1 MTDKK
6 KTRRLEGAPAG
17 YQTGTKQ
24 TVKDNRSDL
33 TMINYISKRKDC
45 QMEFKQNSKK
55 NYYPGNRI
63 KYVVYTLC
71 RKCHSVNVPEN
82 QNYCSKCQK
91 DIKPVDNYHPAKNA
105 NYRTKK
111 QAAQCGALPW
121 VYRERS
127 SSKIL
132 CSLKYRDYEISIWKD
147 INRTFCFYA
156 GNKEKNVI
164 RKHISELVFARTRSV
179 RALAKIMGLTFDE
192 LVNQIKAS
200 VNTADKKTG
209 DTDNAPQK

>member
-1 MTDKK
+1 MDFTQK
-6 KTRRLEGAPAG
+6 
-17 YQTGTKQ
+17 
-24 TVKDNRSDL
+24 N
-33 TMINYISKRKDC
+33 
-45 QMEFKQNSKK
+45 KK

-82 QNYCSKCQK
+82 QGYCSKCQK
-91 DIKPVDNYHPAKNA
+91 DIKPADNYHPAKNA

-121 VYRERS
+121 VYRDNRS
-127 SSKIL
+127 DREL
-132 CSLKYRDYEISIWKD
+132 CHLQYLSYEISIRKD
-147 INRTFCFYA
+147 IDRTFYFYA

-164 RKHISELVFARTRSV
+164 RKHIPELAFARTRSI

-192 LVNQIKAS
+192 LVNQIKS
-200 VNTADKKTG
+200 STAGEKH
-209 DTDNAPQK
+209 NADR

>member
-1 MTDKK
+1 
-6 KTRRLEGAPAG
+6 
-17 YQTGTKQ
+17 
-24 TVKDNRSDL
+24 
-33 TMINYISKRKDC
+33 
-45 QMEFKQNSKK
+45 MEFKQNSKK

-71 RKCHSVNVPEN
+71 RKCHSVNVPET
-82 QNYCSKCQK
+82 QIYCSKCQNGA
-91 DIKPVDNYHPAKNA
+91 KPTDNYHPAKNA

-111 QAAQCGALPW
+111 QAAQCGGLPW
-121 VYRERS
+121 VYRDNRS
-127 SSKIL
+127 DREL
-132 CSLKYRDYEISIWKD
+132 CHLKYLDYEISIRKD
-147 INRTFCFYA
+147 VDRTFYFYA

-192 LVNQIKAS
+192 LINQIKAS